1 MALIKPWLQF
11 KFGVRENYTPA
22 ALSRFAESDIEKE
35 YNRLRRAAI
44 GRLKTIG
51 KSEFSESDI
60 YKENKNLYG
69 MTAKQIMREGGRS
82 LLKYRLSA
90 IYRFLSK
97 KTSSVTGLREISN
110 KTLAAL
116 HEHGYD
122 FITADNLDD
131 FGRFMDAVRVT
142 AEAMLYDSERVAE
155 LFEWGKKNAV
165 PVRLIFIICKSPPLS
180 GLFSSPTPE
189 WTHLHTVLPRR

>member
-60 YKENKNLYG
+60 YKENKNLYD

-122 FITADNLDD
+122 FITAQT
-131 FGRFMDAVRVT
+131 RF
-142 AEAMLYDSERVAE
+142 LYFNFCLPPAFRRCLGWHSVSPIT
-155 LFEWGKKNAV
+155 LKGK
-165 PVRLIFIICKSPPLS
+165 
-180 GLFSSPTPE
+180 FST
-189 WTHLHTVLPRR
+189 